1 MIVKMMQG
9 LNGMPGDSPGG
20 DLARRLA
27 IVASPYVLAKM
38 MKIDDPE
45 FEQDL
50 LFNIGGNLFMMV
62 MRKTILKKAPPSAA
76 K

>member
-9 LNGMPGDSPGG
+9 LNSISGSQP

-27 IVASPYVLAKM
+27 IVASPYALAKL
-38 MKIDDPE
+38 MKINDAE

-50 LFNIGGNLFMMV
+50 LFNIGGNLFMMF
-62 MRKTILKKAPPSAA
+62 MRKTLLKKPAAQAAP
-76 K
+76 